1 MIATLVLSRAAV
13 IALVMAGL
21 ALGAAIALFVV
32 SRYLPLD

>member
-1 MIATLVLSRAAV
+1 MLATLVLGHA
-13 IALVMAGL
+13 ALVALAMAGL

>member
-1 MIATLVLSRAAV
+1 MAAALGLSGPAV
-13 IALVMAGL
+13 IALALAVL